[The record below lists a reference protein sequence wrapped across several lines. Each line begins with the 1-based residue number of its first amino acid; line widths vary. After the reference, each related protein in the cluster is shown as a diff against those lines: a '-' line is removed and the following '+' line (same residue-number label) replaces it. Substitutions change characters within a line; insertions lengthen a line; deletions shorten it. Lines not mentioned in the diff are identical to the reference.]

1 MNFIKTLLRSTLL
14 QYNQEMKRS
23 RSLLVGATLSLVPI
37 IFLIMVVKKGDV
49 ADPKDL
55 YIGLFVF
62 LYAGISII
70 FLSLLNGIGIYQREL
85 EGGTVP
91 FMLDVPMKRSAIHI
105 SKYFSSV
112 LFQLTFLL
120 PSALISYSIL
130 MREFGERLNGG
141 EGVAPLVIMV
151 VGGVVVYTAFF
162 SLLSLV
168 APKPL
173 LVAFLYSIFW
183 EYMVGLSTL
192 RMRKATVMF
201 YLKSLIINSVMKTG
215 EYGGGEKLA
224 GTMSAIYS
232 LFLAGAVGVALGA
245 IVMSIKNFE
254 KS

>member
-1 MNFIKTLLRSTLL
+1 MNFIKTLLRSILL

-37 IFLIMVVKKGDV
+37 IFLIVVVKKGDV
-49 ADPKDL
+49 TDPKDL

-130 MREFGERLNGG
+130 
-141 EGVAPLVIMV
+141 
-151 VGGVVVYTAFF
+151 
-162 SLLSLV
+162 
-168 APKPL
+168 
-173 LVAFLYSIFW
+173 
-183 EYMVGLSTL
+183 
-192 RMRKATVMF
+192 
-201 YLKSLIINSVMKTG
+201 
-215 EYGGGEKLA
+215 
-224 GTMSAIYS
+224 
-232 LFLAGAVGVALGA
+232 
-245 IVMSIKNFE
+245 
-254 KS
+254 